1 MRYLPLLCLVFFSFG
16 CSKDKFD
23 RTDPKNGQTT
33 ELFVDHFYSTDNSNI
48 YLWSDKSSSPLSLTE
63 FSEREIGYTYK
74 VKAKVYVPDVAPQ
87 DGPDKWFVLEQV
99 LSKEKYTGKEPF
111 EISLQIHSIL
121 ARGLAF
127 KKLDGKFIYSGAYEL
142 KPLNQEIA
150 SQMDQILSL
159 AEKMQSNADY
169 SAKARVRALVTHDP
183 ENPNKGYIVQQ
194 LLTANL

>member
-1 MRYLPLLCLVFFSFG
+1 MRYLPLLCLIFISFS

-23 RTDPKNGQTT
+23 SSDPKNGQTT
-33 ELFVDHFYSTDNSNI
+33 ELFVDHFYSTDNNNI
-48 YLWSDKSSSPLSLTE
+48 YLWSDRNPSPLSLRE
-63 FSEREIGYTYK
+63 FLDREIGYTYK

-99 LSKEKYTGKEPF
+99 LSKEKYTGKDPF
-111 EISLQIHSIL
+111 EISLQIHSVL

-127 KKLDGKFIYSGAYEL
+127 RKLDGKFIYSGSYEL
-142 KPLNQEIA
+142 KPMNQDIA
-150 SQMDQILSL
+150 GQMEQILSL
-159 AEKMQSNADY
+159 AEKLHNNGEY

-183 ENPNKGYIVQQ
+183 ENPDKGYIVQQ